1 MTKSC
6 VSCTL
11 RPQSNKQGSLPSC
24 EAFVLPELRVELVL
38 SQGAPPPLSLL
49 GQVRLGHTPPP
60 QLFEQSRRRPL
71 QLPAIMSVT
80 SACKQYCKSLY
91 MDCAGF
97 ILIPGGGAGDCSFVP
112 GCFLFLTFWL
122 LCTDLMRTV
131 IDAEQREDKSKA
143 LAAFRRRSSSV
154 RNAKSWQTLPG
165 KGVGFQSR
173 YSHTH

>member
-91 MDCAGF
+91 DGLRWF
-97 ILIPGGGAGDCSFVP
+97 HSN
-112 GCFLFLTFWL
+112 TW
-122 LCTDLMRTV
+122 
-131 IDAEQREDKSKA
+131 
-143 LAAFRRRSSSV
+143 RRSRGLFFCSGL
-154 RNAKSWQTLPG
+154 LPFPDLL
-165 KGVGFQSR
+165 VALYR
-173 YSHTH
+173 LDADRH

>member
-71 QLPAIMSVT
+71 QLPAIMSHRLANNTV
-80 SACKQYCKSLY
+80 SRFM
-91 MDCAGF
+91 MDCADF

-143 LAAFRRRSSSV
+143 LAAFRRR
-154 RNAKSWQTLPG
+154 
-165 KGVGFQSR
+165 
-173 YSHTH
+173 